1 MGAMLLL
8 TLRRHLSWLAL
19 SAFVAALVVVA
30 SAQAP
35 TVQWQ
40 PQTSGVTVRL
50 RGVSAVSSTVGWASG
65 AGGTVLRTTDGG
77 TTWQRLAVPGA
88 GALDFRD
95 VDATDARTAH
105 VLSIGSGAASR
116 IYQTSDA
123 GATWTER
130 FANTDP
136 QAFFD
141 AMTFAD
147 ADHGVAV
154 SDSVDG
160 RFVILLTTNG
170 GRTWTPVP
178 AASLPPA
185 LSGEGAFAAS
195 GTNVAMSGPQHL
207 WFATTKSRVVRST
220 DGGRSWTAHQTP
232 IATGEATG
240 IFSVAFRDTR
250 HGVVVGG
257 NYSQE
262 RTTGANAAFTSDGG
276 VTWSLVPAPGVG
288 GFRSAVAW
296 LPSMRAWLTVGPAGS
311 DGANEAASV
320 WSPAGGDGYDA
331 VSIHAASGTG
341 WATGS
346 GGRIARVA
354 VTGGGGRI
362 RQ

>member
-1 MGAMLLL
+1 MSQRTFTMRPMLSLAVIALAAATL
-8 TLRRHLSWLAL
+8 T
-19 SAFVAALVVVA
+19 
-30 SAQAP
+30 AQAP
-35 TVQWQ
+35 VVRWL
-40 PQTSGVTVRL
+40 PQSSGVTARL
-50 RGVSAVSSTVGWASG
+50 RGVSAVSPAVGWASG
-65 AGGTVLRTTDGG
+65 AAGTVLRTTDAG
-77 TTWQRLAVPGA
+77 TTWQRLTVPGA
-88 GALDFRD
+88 EALDFRD
-95 VDATDARTAH
+95 IDATDARTAH

-130 FANTDP
+130 FVNTDP

-185 LSGEGAFAAS
+185 LPGEGAFAAS
-195 GTNVAMSGPQHL
+195 GTNVAMAGPRHL

-220 DGGRSWTAHQTP
+220 DGGRSWTVHQTP

-240 IFSVAFRDTR
+240 IFSVAFRGTR
-250 HGVVVGG
+250 HGIVVGG

-262 RTTGANAAFTSDGG
+262 RATGAHAAVTSDGG
-276 VTWSLVPAPGVG
+276 VTWSLAPAPGVG

-296 LPSMRAWLTVGPAGS
+296 LPSVRAWLTVGPAGS
-311 DGANEAASV
+311 DLASDAAGI
-320 WSPAGGDGYDA
+320 WTPAGGDGYDA
-331 VSIHAASGTG
+331 MSIHAASGTG

-354 VTGGGGRI
+354 VGGSGGRI

>member
-1 MGAMLLL
+1 MRLIFSMAAVAVA
-8 TLRRHLSWLAL
+8 LAI
-19 SAFVAALVVVA
+19 AAPA
-30 SAQAP
+30 AQPPA
-35 TVQWQ
+35 VQWL

-65 AGGTVLRTTDGG
+65 AGGTVLRTTDAG
-77 TTWQRLAVPGA
+77 TTWQRLTVPGA
-88 GALDFRD
+88 EALDFRD

-105 VLSIGSGAASR
+105 VLSIGPGAASR
-116 IYQTSDA
+116 IYQTTDA

-130 FANTDP
+130 FVNADP

-160 RFVILLTTNG
+160 RFIILLTTNG

-185 LSGEGAFAAS
+185 LPGEGAFAAS
-195 GTNVAMSGPQHL
+195 GTNVAMAGPRHL
-207 WFATTKSRVVRST
+207 WFATTKSRVVRSN
-220 DGGRSWTAHQTP
+220 DGGRSWTVHQTP
-232 IATGEATG
+232 LATGEATG

-262 RTTGANAAFTSDGG
+262 RATGANAAFTSDGG
-276 VTWSLVPAPGVG
+276 VTWSLAPAPGVG
-288 GFRSAVAW
+288 GFRSAVVW
-296 LPSMRAWLTVGPAGS
+296 LPSVRAWLAVGPAGA
-311 DGANEAASV
+311 DRADEAAGA
-320 WSPAGGDGYDA
+320 WTPAGGDGYDA

-362 RQ
+362 QQ